1 MKLSGSVTSRSVRV
15 QRISTAELFAY
26 VGLDHGMGIIC
37 YNNIDQHSSTDVL
50 DGYPMYKN
58 TMGENKFE
66 LICNMICQQLQHHLD
81 QVHCM
86 SALHLQKFTSQLKIL
101 K

>member
-1 MKLSGSVTSRSVRV
+1 MKLAGSVTSHSITVKRFSPR
-15 QRISTAELFAY
+15 EFFAY
-26 VGLDHGMGIIC
+26 IGLEFGMGIIC